1 MGVEAV
7 DKFEYLDQVLS
18 TCKKGRLAYIVDS
31 AKAIDRKYGDLHC
44 HRRLVSRRGRPG
56 P

>member
-7 DKFEYLDQVLS
+7 YKFEYLDQVLRTS
-18 TCKKGRLAYIVDS
+18 KKGRLAYMVDS
-31 AKAIDRKYGDLHC
+31 SKAIDRMYGDLHC